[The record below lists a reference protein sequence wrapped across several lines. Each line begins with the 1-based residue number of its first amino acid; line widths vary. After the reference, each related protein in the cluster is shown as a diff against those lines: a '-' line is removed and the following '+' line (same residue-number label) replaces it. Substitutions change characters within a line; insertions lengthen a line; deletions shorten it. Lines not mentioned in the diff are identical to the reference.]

1 MKEQCLAQMFYP
13 FAKSIDFLNGNIM
26 FENSSKLIYFI
37 SVKKSNAVYHQ
48 SLLSMNYVIYRY
60 SEKTKKKILL

>member
-1 MKEQCLAQMFYP
+1 
-13 FAKSIDFLNGNIM
+13 M